1 MDVVGCSTVSGQGF
15 VSTPQKL
22 SHLMVRLEVMAT
34 VEKVHLT
41 PGFTEKLMRSWDEV
55 GHI

>member
-1 MDVVGCSTVSGQGF
+1 MDVVGCSTVSGQDF
-15 VSTPQKL
+15 MSTPQKL
-22 SHLMVRLEVMAT
+22 SHLMVRLEVRAT